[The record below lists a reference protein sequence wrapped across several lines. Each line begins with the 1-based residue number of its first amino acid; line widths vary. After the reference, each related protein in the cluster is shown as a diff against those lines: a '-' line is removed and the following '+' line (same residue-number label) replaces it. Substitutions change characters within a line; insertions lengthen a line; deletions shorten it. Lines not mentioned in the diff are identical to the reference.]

1 MGRTRTSKAY
11 IEGPSS
17 LSLAPA
23 LIRGWAG
30 SRELRFFRTRL
41 QHIAAWV
48 AEANGRL
55 GSAVKIGAVLLDS
68 ERFYINTKN
77 ETQMAALTRK
87 DDLICERSSCLLCQ

>member
-48 AEANGRL
+48 AEANARL
-55 GSAVKIGAVLLDS
+55 GSADPGL
-68 ERFYINTKN
+68 R
-77 ETQMAALTRK
+77 
-87 DDLICERSSCLLCQ
+87 RSSAASRAFAA

>member
-1 MGRTRTSKAY
+1 MRK
-11 IEGPSS
+11 PPPP
-17 LSLAPA
+17 APP
-23 LIRGWAG
+23 LIRFRAG
-30 SRELRFFRTRL
+30 FRELRFFRTRL

-48 AEANGRL
+48 AEANARL

-87 DDLICERSSCLLCQ
+87 DDLICERSNAHSLLCQ